1 MHFSTP
7 ALARHASQRGIS
19 LFELLLTVSLL
30 GVLLSLAM
38 PLFGAQNDAFTEI
51 QAKRNAQEL
60 VSECQTA
67 ANAGVHFIVAN
78 DLPATLSQIA
88 QGQTATS
95 GIFKGRHFGLRNLT
109 PEALQ
114 GAARFL
120 RLQGDSLALR

>member
-1 MHFSTP
+1 MHLSSSS
-7 ALARHASQRGIS
+7 LARHASQRGIS

-60 VSECQTA
+60 VSECQA
-67 ANAGVHFIVAN
+67 ALNAGVDFIVAN
-78 DLPATLSQIA
+78 DLPATLSHLA
-88 QGQTATS
+88 QGQTARQ

-109 PEALQ
+109 PEDLQ
-114 GAARFL
+114 NAARFL
-120 RLQGDSLALR
+120 RLQGGTLSLR